1 MHLQSILSTSLLTTA
16 LLFNL
21 FSPAHAAT
29 AKRVDDTDVAQRGQ
43 CYVESWYAN
52 SNRTHELMFMP
63 SCAISDQSEVSVGYE
78 RLSQRDS
85 ASDHSLILQSK
96 SRLSDPSS
104 TIQKALAWGGTV
116 NLDRRANDKQLS
128 NIFINLPFTAA
139 LTNSS
144 ELLVNL
150 GLLHDRDQH
159 RNFGIGG
166 IGLQQQ
172 ISADFSVFAETFRI
186 DDSGKGWQAGLILPI
201 PSDWQFDIS
210 LLNSRPD
217 EKRRHSILFAIS
229 SPMTSWF

>member
-1 MHLQSILSTSLLTTA
+1 MHLQSILSTSPFTTA
-16 LLFNL
+16 LLFSL
-21 FSPAHAAT
+21 VSQAHAAT

-43 CYVESWYAN
+43 CYVESWYAT
-52 SNRTHELMFMP
+52 SNRTQELVLMP

-85 ASDHSLILQSK
+85 TSEHSLILQSK

-104 TIQKALAWGGTV
+104 TIQMALALGGTV
-116 NLDRRANDKQLS
+116 NLDRREDDKQLS
-128 NIFINLPFTAA
+128 NIFINLPFTTS
-139 LTNSS
+139 LTNST

-159 RNFGIGG
+159 SNFGIGG
-166 IGLQQQ
+166 IGLHQQ
-172 ISADFSVFAETFRI
+172 IGADFRVFAETFRI
-186 DDSGKGWQAGLILPI
+186 DDSGKGWQAGLILPS

-217 EKRRHSILFAIS
+217 DRRRHSIMFAIS